1 MWCSELCVWHFAS
14 VVYWASLATIFLS
27 LLQLLILIFILKLWV
42 LPFYLNTGENWLKP
56 VLFLADFSPLKRI
69 SGKNSRKWRA
79 PSLERNKL
87 LRARRGESENWTAPT
102 PNYTKVSAKWKKK
115 VASRHLGLKI
125 APHLVKRLRTI
136 RVERTRRLYTS
147 VIIIKLTVVSVSGTL
162 TIYRSTLLELTNI
175 YLEALI
181 K

>member
-1 MWCSELCVWHFAS
+1 MWCSELCLWHFAS
-14 VVYWASLATIFLS
+14 VVYWASLATIFIIITTTDS
-27 LLQLLILIFILKLWV
+27 N
-42 LPFYLNTGENWLKP
+42 FYLKTASTTCFLFEDWLKRL
-56 VLFLADFSPLKRI
+56 LFLADFSPLKRI